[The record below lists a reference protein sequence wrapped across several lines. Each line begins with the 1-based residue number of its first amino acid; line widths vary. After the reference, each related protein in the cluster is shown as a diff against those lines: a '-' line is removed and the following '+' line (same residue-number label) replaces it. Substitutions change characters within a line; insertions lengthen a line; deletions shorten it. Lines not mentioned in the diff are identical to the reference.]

1 MFDNPVDKIR
11 SIYKWIKR
19 ELNSLQ
25 FVDWYLDSYKMK
37 YFAVALLVIISTNSA
52 FGFSGP
58 CRTGGN
64 EPVTVQSAACD
75 ATTCL
80 ATRGSSLNAVAEIR
94 ATAAHAS
101 LSATYHAYILGFW
114 SDISGGQDLSRV
126 CFEIGD
132 NVGQNS
138 CPLTAG
144 QVFRWNIVVSL
155 ILDFCITSII
165 DLNMCPKHFLRS
177 MSQPAFQLLPAFLLE
192 VRRTLKLV
200 YL

>member
-1 MFDNPVDKIR
+1 
-11 SIYKWIKR
+11 
-19 ELNSLQ
+19 
-25 FVDWYLDSYKMK
+25 MK

-101 LSATYHAYILGFW
+101 LRSTFHAYVLGFW
-114 SDISGGQDLSRV
+114 TDISGGEDTSRV

-138 CPLTAG
+138 CPLAAG
-144 QVFRWNIVVSL
+144 QVFRWNIVVSF

-165 DLNMCPKHFLRS
+165 DINMTPNNFHRS
-177 MSQPAFQLLPAFLLE
+177 MSQPPFLLSPAFPLE
-192 VRRTLKLV
+192 VRRTLKLDC
-200 YL
+200 LSLS